1 MESRVVSLNGREGRV
16 SGETGE
22 LGCGRKRI
30 FLGISMISVIKSTA
44 PQVTLPLKNDLQGS
58 TFKQCVTLSTQDAGK
73 ALFIRGRKG
82 IHRECDFNP
91 LSCRK
96 SFVSET

>member
-30 FLGISMISVIKSTA
+30 FLGISMISVIKKYCSHRCR
-44 PQVTLPLKNDLQGS
+44 
-58 TFKQCVTLSTQDAGK
+58 KQTCGHS
-73 ALFIRGRKG
+73 RGR
-82 IHRECDFNP
+82 REWDV
-91 LSCRK
+91 LR
-96 SFVSET
+96 E

>member
-44 PQVTLPLKNDLQGS
+44 PTDVENRLVDTAEEGE
-58 TFKQCVTLSTQDAGK
+58 G
-73 ALFIRGRKG
+73 GMY
-82 IHRECDFNP
+82 
-91 LSCRK
+91 
-96 SFVSET
+96 